1 MSSTTPPGFLVAGG
15 GTGAVGFAGGV
26 AGAAFPAGGAGTV
39 GLTGCTVVTVGLT
52 RGPAA
57 LVVVAGLPTVAAG
70 NVLAPFVAVVG
81 TLVAFPGC
89 FMAGLAGDA
98 PLGAWVLGCANDG
111 GCGVVLRLG
120 VVEAL
125 AGLAT
130 RDRSIL
136 K

>member
-1 MSSTTPPGFLVAGG
+1 MSSTTPLGFLVAGG

-39 GLTGCTVVTVGLT
+39 GLTGGTAETVGLT
-52 RGPAA
+52 RG
-57 LVVVAGLPTVAAG
+57 LVVLVVEGLLDAKVG
-70 NVLAPFVAVVG
+70 NVPAPFVAVDG
-81 TLVAFPGC
+81 ALVAFPGC
-89 FMAGLAGDA
+89 FMAGLAGAA

-111 GCGVVLRLG
+111 GCGVVLHLG

-130 RDRSIL
+130 RERSIL